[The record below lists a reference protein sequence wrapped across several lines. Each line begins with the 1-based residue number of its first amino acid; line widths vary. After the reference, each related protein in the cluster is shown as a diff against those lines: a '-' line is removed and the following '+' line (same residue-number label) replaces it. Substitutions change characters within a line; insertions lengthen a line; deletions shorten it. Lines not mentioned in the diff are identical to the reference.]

1 MNDKLSL
8 ISCIVPA
15 TIVCM

>member
-8 ISCIVPA
+8 GSVFP
-15 TIVCM
+15 